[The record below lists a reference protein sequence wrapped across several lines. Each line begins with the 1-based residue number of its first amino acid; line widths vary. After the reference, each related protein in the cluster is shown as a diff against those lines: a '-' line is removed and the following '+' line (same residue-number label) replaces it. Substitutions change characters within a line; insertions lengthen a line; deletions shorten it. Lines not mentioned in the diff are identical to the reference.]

1 MKGNKMGMVESD
13 QEILE
18 FAIFREN
25 EAYNFFVTLADHV
38 KDERISK
45 VFEDLAAEELEHKA
59 KLELEIMKMGKTVST
74 ELLPPRDAGEYI
86 ISDDS
91 SPLDMDYRDVLLLA
105 IEKEDAAYRTY
116 INLISG
122 IHDEHS
128 KEVLLTLAEEEI
140 KHKMRFE
147 TEYKRLQ
154 KEQGE
159 Q

>member
-1 MKGNKMGMVESD
+1 MVESD

-86 ISDDS
+86 LSDDS
-91 SPLDMDYRDVLLLA
+91 SPLDMDYKDVLLLA

-116 INLISG
+116 INLIST

-128 KEVLLTLAEEEI
+128 KEVLLALAEEEI
-140 KHKMRFE
+140 KHKVRFE

-154 KEQGE
+154 KNQGE
-159 Q
+159 PQ